1 MGPYRQIL
9 YYPSSPVQLA
19 CARLNKSG
27 KRNTPHCSAAPNRPL
42 ENKHSLETDI
52 DVDEFAHLAL
62 VDANNLALLRH
73 LHPHAW
79 DIVHDLEYGGLNR
92 VRIAPKSDKGKLTVT
107 TNE

>member
-1 MGPYRQIL
+1 MRTAKQKRQTQHAAL
-9 YYPSSPVQLA
+9 QRGA
-19 CARLNKSG
+19 KETAR
-27 KRNTPHCSAAPNRPL
+27 
-42 ENKHSLETDI
+42 NKHSLETDI